1 MTEHRDRRLPH
12 RLPLRL
18 RAIAAALI
26 AAVWLCALSGLAL
39 PADLARP
46 AVVTQSFA
54 KGYVGSPACAE
65 CHRTAFDA
73 WAGSQHARAMQVADA
88 TTVLGNFKNV
98 KFSYAGT
105 TSTFF
110 TRDGKYF
117 VRTDGPDGKLADFE
131 ILYTFGV
138 APLQQYLIELPGGRL
153 QALGIAWDARPKAAG
168 GQRWFHLYPKEKI
181 RAGDPL
187 HWTGLSQNWNFMC
200 AECHSTDLRKSFD
213 AMSGEYRTTWSEISV
228 GCEACHGPGADH
240 LAWARAKAAGKTTTV
255 ANMGLAIALT
265 ERRGVQ
271 WAPVA
276 ATGNAQRS
284 TPRASSREI
293 EVCARC
299 HARAARI
306 SDDYVHGKPPL
317 DTHRLARLDEGLYWN
332 DGQMRDEV
340 YNWGSFL
347 QSRMY
352 AKGVTCSDCHD
363 PHTQTLRAP
372 GNAVCA
378 ACHAPAKFDTE
389 AHTHHATG
397 SAGASCA
404 SCHMPTTTYMQIDP
418 RHDHSMRIPRPD
430 LSVKLGMPNACNNC
444 HAKKS
449 PQWAAD
455 AIAKWTGT
463 IPVGHQNF
471 AEALHAGTVGAP
483 GVRDAL
489 QTITDDRAQ
498 PAIVRASAIDRLG
511 RWLTPATS
519 SSVANALNDPDPL
532 VRLAAVEALSAT
544 DPATR
549 VRYLPRML
557 ADPVRSVRIEAAR
570 ALAGP
575 DEAQIPAAQRDA
587 FAKALA
593 EYVAVQTYNA
603 DRPEGHLNLGNLHAI
618 RGDPNRALAEFEK
631 AIEIDPHSVEARVNL
646 ADLHR
651 ARGADREAE
660 AVLRKGIALDQRAP
674 PLHHALGLALVRQK
688 RVAEGVGALCEA
700 AKLAPAS
707 GQYAYVCAVA
717 LNDTGQ
723 PKDALRVLEK
733 ANRSQPYDREV
744 LFALAHYSAAAGS
757 REAAL
762 GYARQLQEL
771 DPENADY
778 ARLAAA
784 LAAGRGR

>member
-1 MTEHRDRRLPH
+1 
-12 RLPLRL
+12 
-18 RAIAAALI
+18 
-26 AAVWLCALSGLAL
+26 
-39 PADLARP
+39 
-46 AVVTQSFA
+46 
-54 KGYVGSPACAE
+54 
-65 CHRTAFDA
+65 
-73 WAGSQHARAMQVADA
+73 
-88 TTVLGNFKNV
+88 
-98 KFSYAGT
+98 
-105 TSTFF
+105 
-110 TRDGKYF
+110 
-117 VRTDGPDGKLADFE
+117 
-131 ILYTFGV
+131 
-138 APLQQYLIELPGGRL
+138 
-153 QALGIAWDARPKAAG
+153 
-168 GQRWFHLYPKEKI
+168 
-181 RAGDPL
+181 
-187 HWTGLSQNWNFMC
+187 
-200 AECHSTDLRKSFD
+200 
-213 AMSGEYRTTWSEISV
+213 
-228 GCEACHGPGADH
+228 
-240 LAWARAKAAGKTTTV
+240 
-255 ANMGLAIALT
+255 
-265 ERRGVQ
+265 
-271 WAPVA
+271 
-276 ATGNAQRS
+276 
-284 TPRASSREI
+284 
-293 EVCARC
+293 
-299 HARAARI
+299 
-306 SDDYVHGKPPL
+306 
-317 DTHRLARLDEGLYWN
+317 
-332 DGQMRDEV
+332 
-340 YNWGSFL
+340 
-347 QSRMY
+347 
-352 AKGVTCSDCHD
+352 
-363 PHTQTLRAP
+363 
-372 GNAVCA
+372 
-378 ACHAPAKFDTE
+378 
-389 AHTHHATG
+389 
-397 SAGASCA
+397 
-404 SCHMPTTTYMQIDP
+404 
-418 RHDHSMRIPRPD
+418 MRIPRPD

-463 IPVGHQNF
+463 IPVGYQNF

-489 QTITDDRAQ
+489 QTISDDRAQ

-511 RWLTPATS
+511 RWLTPATL

-549 VRYLPRML
+549 ARYLPRML

-587 FAKALA
+587 FAKTLA

-618 RGDPNRALAEFEK
+618 RGDPSRALAEFEK

-660 AVLRKGIALDQRAP
+660 AVLRRGIALDTRAP
-674 PLHHALGLALVRQK
+674 PLHHALGLALVRKK
-688 RVAEGVGALCEA
+688 RNAEGVGALCEA
-700 AKLAPAS
+700 GKLAPAS

-723 PKDALRVLEK
+723 PQDALRVLEK